1 MTKNN
6 KTDKINIKDYLTLVS
21 KPGRYVGG
29 ELNSV
34 TKDLSK
40 VDVTFGLAFPD
51 VYEIGMSHLGIQ
63 ILYQILNDKDYVA
76 AERVFTPWDDM
87 EALLREKDIPLGTIE
102 SDITLNDLDV
112 LGFSLQYELCYTN
125 ILAMLDL
132 GKVPFYSRDRG
143 EEDTFVIGGG
153 SVVFNPEPVA
163 DFFDAILLGD
173 GEEAILDIANVIRDA
188 KKDKLS
194 REETLINLAKIEGMY
209 VPSFYKVNYNADGT
223 IDRVVKTNKAG
234 GNLLKKTVVDLNEAP
249 LPVKPVVPF
258 IQTIHDRLGV
268 EISRG
273 CTRGCRFCQAG
284 MIYRPLRDRTPDK
297 VAQIVKEGLK
307 NTGYDEVSLM
317 SLSTGDYSSIQGLL
331 TGLMGWLE
339 KERISISLPSMRVGT
354 VSKELAEEI
363 KKVRKTSFTMAPEAG
378 SDRLRKLINKG
389 IDEAD
394 LIKSAEDIFRLGW
407 KSIKLYFMTG
417 HPTETMED
425 IHAIVEL
432 ADKVR
437 QAGRRVMGGRSP
449 QVNVSV
455 SNFIP
460 KPFTP
465 FQWHTQESMA
475 DSREKQIYLKRE
487 TAKRK
492 LGFRWHECSMSALEG
507 VFSRGGRK
515 LSKVV
520 EKAYVRGARF
530 DAWGERFNFQLWSDI
545 LAEEGITIGEPLKG
559 GAHDE
564 VLPWDHLDPG
574 VSKEFLLFELEEA
587 MKVIET
593 PDCAHHACG
602 DCGVCDHEIIKNR
615 IVIDEVVT
623 IPLPMTAEQGEN
635 SIRARISFEKT
646 GVFRFLGHLD
656 QARAVARAV
665 RRAGI
670 AIKYSKGY
678 NPNPKIAFLNPLPL
692 GVESLDEY
700 MDIEFDE
707 ERFRLNEAQLVDI
720 LNKHLPKGLKIT
732 GCYFIPLKLPS
743 LSAMMESQKYRIFLH
758 KNPSGINIDQGRI
771 ESQINKVLSTDTF
784 DVQLERKNKVKHLD
798 LKLLL
803 EELYLDED
811 LTVNISL
818 KFKEGGSIKP
828 HEVVENIFNLS
839 HKEATL
845 TPILKTKTILQS
857 V

>member
-1 MTKNN
+1 MKTKN
-6 KTDKINIKDYLTLVS
+6 KINIKDYLTLVS
-21 KPGRYVGG
+21 KPGRYIGG

-63 ILYQILNDKDYVA
+63 ILYQILNDKDYIA

-87 EALLREKDIPLGTIE
+87 EAMLREKEIPLGTIE
-102 SDITLNDLDV
+102 SDIKLNDLDV

-132 GKVPFYSRDRG
+132 GGVPLYSKDRT
-143 EEDTFVIGGG
+143 EVDTFVIGGG

-173 GEEAILDIANVIRDA
+173 GEEAILDIANVLRDA
-188 KKDKLS
+188 KKENLS
-194 REETLINLAKIEGMY
+194 REETLIALGKIEGMY
-209 VPSFYKVNYNADGT
+209 VPSFYKVNYKDDGT
-223 IDRVVKTNKAG
+223 IEKVIKTNKAG

-249 LPVKPVVPF
+249 LPVKPVVPY

-297 VAQIVKEGLK
+297 VAQIVKEGLA
-307 NTGYDEVSLM
+307 NTGYDEISLM

-331 TGLMGWLE
+331 SGLMGWLE
-339 KERISISLPSMRVGT
+339 KEKIAISLPSMRVGT
-354 VSKELAEEI
+354 LNKELAEEI
-363 KKVRKTSFTMAPEAG
+363 KKVKKTSFTMAPEAG

-407 KSIKLYFMTG
+407 KSIKLYFMSG

-425 IHAIVEL
+425 IQAIVDL
-432 ADKVR
+432 AEKVR
-437 QAGRRVMGGRSP
+437 KVGRQVTGGKNI

-465 FQWHTQESMA
+465 FQWHTQESMV
-475 DSREKQIYLKRE
+475 DSREKQRYLRRE
-487 TAKRK
+487 LSKLK
-492 LGFRWHECSMSALEG
+492 LGFRYHECSMSALEG
-507 VFSRGGRK
+507 IFSRGGRK

-520 EKAYVRGARF
+520 EKAFRQGARF
-530 DAWGERFNFQLWSDI
+530 DAWGEKFNFELWSDL
-545 LAEEGITIGEPLKG
+545 LAEEGITIGDAIKG

-574 VSKEFLLFELEEA
+574 VSKEFLLFELDEA
-587 MKVIET
+587 MKVVET

-615 IVIDEVVT
+615 IFIDEEVT
-623 IPLPMTAEQGEN
+623 IPLPLTVEQSEE
-635 SIRARISFEKT
+635 SVRARLSFSKT
-646 GVFRFLGHLD
+646 GVFKFLGHLD
-656 QARAVARAV
+656 QARSVARAV

-670 AIKYSKGY
+670 AIRYSKGY

-700 MDIEFDE
+700 MDIEFDSE
-707 ERFRLNEAQLVDI
+707 HFSLKEDEIINI
-720 LNKHLPKGLKIT
+720 LNKNLPKGLKIT
-732 GCYFIPLKLPS
+732 GCSFIPLKLPS
-743 LSAMMESQKYRIFLH
+743 LSAMMKSQKYSIFMQN
-758 KNPSGINIDQGRI
+758 NPAGINIDQGRI
-771 ESQINKVLSTDTF
+771 ESQIAKVLSADSF
-784 DVQLERKNKVKHLD
+784 NVQLERKKKVKNLD

-828 HEVVENIFNLS
+828 FEVVENIFNLS

-845 TPILKTKTILQS
+845 IPILKTKTILQS

>member
-1 MTKNN
+1 MKIEDN
-6 KTDKINIKDYLTLVS
+6 KKTNIKDYLTLVE

-51 VYEIGMSHLGIQ
+51 VYEIGMSHLGLQ
-63 ILYQILNDKDYVA
+63 ILYQILNDKDYIA

-87 EALLREKDIPLGTIE
+87 ETLLKEKDIPLGTIE
-102 SDITLNDLDV
+102 SSITLNELDV

-132 GKVPFYSRDRG
+132 GKVPLYSKDRG

-188 KKDKLS
+188 KKENLS
-194 REETLINLAKIEGMY
+194 REGTLINLAKIEGIY
-209 VPSFYKVNYNADGT
+209 VPSFYEVNYKPDGK
-223 IDRVVKTNKAG
+223 IERVIKTNKAG

-249 LPVKPVVPF
+249 LPVKPVVPY

-297 VAQIVKEGLK
+297 VAEIVREGLK

-331 TGLMGWLE
+331 TGLMSWLE

-425 IHAIVEL
+425 IQAIVDL
-432 ADKVR
+432 AEKVR
-437 QAGRRVMGGRSP
+437 KVGRQVTGGKNIM
-449 QVNVSV
+449 VNVSV

-465 FQWHTQESMA
+465 FQWHTQESMN
-475 DSREKQIYLKRE
+475 DSLEKQRYLKDECR
-487 TAKRK
+487 KLK

-507 VFSRGGRK
+507 VFSRGNRK
-515 LSKVV
+515 LSKLV
-520 EKAYVRGARF
+520 EKAYRQGARF
-530 DAWGERFNFQLWSDI
+530 DAWGERFNYQLWSD
-545 LAEEGITIGEPLKG
+545 LLTEEGITMGDALDG
-559 GAHDE
+559 GSHDD

-615 IVIDEVVT
+615 VVIDEVVNV
-623 IPLPMTAEQGEN
+623 PLPIPDDPMDDTV
-635 SIRARISFEKT
+635 RVRMSFSKT

-656 QARAVARAV
+656 QARSIARAV

-670 AIKYSKGY
+670 AIKYSKGF

-692 GVESLDEY
+692 GVASMDEY
-700 MDIEFDE
+700 MDMEFDE
-707 ERFRLNEAQLVDI
+707 ANLGLNEAEIVDL
-720 LNKHLPKGLKIT
+720 LNKHLPEGLKVT
-732 GCYFIPLKLPS
+732 GCEFIPLKLPS
-743 LSAMMESQKYRIFLH
+743 LSAMMKAQKYSIFM
-758 KNPSGINIDQGRI
+758 KNNPSGINIDQGRI
-771 ESQINKVLSTDTF
+771 ESIIAEVLSTESF
-784 DVQLERKNKVKHLD
+784 NVHLERKKKVKNLD

-803 EELYLDED
+803 EELYLSED
-811 LTVNISL
+811 LTVNL
-818 KFKEGGSIKP
+818 KLKNKEGGSIKP

-839 HKEATL
+839 HKEASL
-845 TPILKTKTILQS
+845 IPILKTKTELQS